1 MSSGISARISLG
13 PSGTQ
18 VRVKRGRPYYRTVR
32 VGPHTGAVSA
42 SRTAHRPGAGG
53 PESATYSAGGRPAMM
68 DSSANEL
75 LARLNRAYV
84 RPPLLTGF
92 IGAASSAALATGA
105 ALGAGWAATVSFGG
119 VALLMLW
126 FVKRREDEHYS
137 ATVEYELEDDAAQ
150 AYRRLL
156 TAFRR
161 LTSRGPVW
169 NVDSRRRAEGPR
181 GRRRSVVPVLALPPR
196 VRSNILVPTLVAR
209 RYTLYFF
216 PDRLLVYDRQMVWDV
231 RYRDLRVKAGDRRE
245 GTDAE
250 ALTMDGPYGL
260 LAFGSTSGVHE
271 VFHCADPAVAAEVAT
286 ALEALA

>member
-1 MSSGISARISLG
+1 MIDS
-13 PSGTQ
+13 
-18 VRVKRGRPYYRTVR
+18 
-32 VGPHTGAVSA
+32 
-42 SRTAHRPGAGG
+42 TAG
-53 PESATYSAGGRPAMM
+53 
-68 DSSANEL
+68 EL

-105 ALGAGWAATVSFGG
+105 ALGAGWEATISFGG
-119 VALLMLW
+119 VAVLMLW

-137 ATVEYELEDDAAQ
+137 ETIEYEFEEDAAQ

-169 NVDSRRRAEGPR
+169 NLGARRRGEGSRR
-181 GRRRSVVPVLALPPR
+181 RRRSVVPVLALPPR
-196 VRSNILVPTLVAR
+196 VRSNILVPTLVAH

-231 RYRDLRVKAGDRRE
+231 RYRDLRVKTGDLRE

-271 VFHCADPAVAAEVAT
+271 VFHCADPNVATEVAT